1 MSQVARSFNTPT
13 QGSAEAAY
21 FDYATVKNSQQG
33 AEVQILVGAGLRG
46 ETFAR
51 GEQNS
56 KILRCFL
63 KVLLPRNGNISVY
76 CDLKRVLA

>member
-13 QGSAEAAY
+13 QGSAKAAY

-33 AEVQILVGAGLRG
+33 AEVKILVGAGPRG

-51 GEQNS
+51 GQQNS
-56 KILRCFL
+56 KILSCFL
-63 KVLLPRNGNISVY
+63 KVLLPRYGNIPVY
-76 CDLKRVLA
+76 CDLKGVLA